1 MANPGPYPMGQP
13 MGPQN
18 MGGPPMGHRGMMPRP
33 PMRQGTSKI
42 VPVVVSA
49 GLAVGVFCGLLFGV
63 GTGKHSEAAPEKATN
78 NVKRADDSFTPESM
92 ANPNVKIPD
101 KNAPKGGSNAAV
113 AKAGSADAAGSNA
126 AAEIKPT
133 KLIVEIKPEAA
144 AQSAKVFVDGKQI
157 EGMSADIPLDPGTT
171 KKTVKVVVKAASYKD
186 IDQEVDVEGESVT
199 VKLELSKGRSTA
211 TTSAAP
217 SGTSGTAG
225 AGDGGNTAAATGAGG
240 GSHSGGATT
249 GGNTGGGNA
258 GGGNT
263 SGGGK
268 ASGGT
273 KSNTNGNTG
282 KTGKTGK
289 GSGGLIDI

>member
-1 MANPGPYPMGQP
+1 MANPGPYPMGS
-13 MGPQN
+13 MQN
-18 MGGPPMGHRGMMPRP
+18 MGGPPRGQMGMMPRP
-33 PMRQGTSKI
+33 PARQGTSKM

-49 GLAVGVFCGLLFGV
+49 GLAIGVFCGLLFGV
-63 GTGKHSEAAPEKATN
+63 GTGKHSAAAPEKASN
-78 NVKRADDSFTPESM
+78 NAKRADDSFTPESM

-101 KNAPKGGSNAAV
+101 KNAPKAGSAAAV
-113 AKAGSADAAGSNA
+113 AARAGSDAAGSGA
-126 AAEIKPT
+126 AAEPVIKPT

-144 AQSAKVFVDGKQI
+144 AQNAKVFVDGKQI

-199 VKLELSKGRSTA
+199 VKLELSKGRSTP

-217 SGTSGTAG
+217 PGAGGTAG
-225 AGDGGNTAAATGAGG
+225 ASDGGNTAAATGAGG
-240 GSHSGGATT
+240 GSHSSGAPA

-258 GGGNT
+258 GGG
-263 SGGGK
+263 GK

-273 KSNTNGNTG
+273 KSNSNTG